1 MQAATNLAGRPLLD
15 DEPIPEHWLE
25 PEEPLDAELYAGHR
39 VLCRRF
45 KGAARPWG
53 VWVDGKLLMG
63 RGLRVRRRLAYKSRA
78 AAAAAGRKH
87 VREMERS

>member
-15 DEPIPEHWLE
+15 EPIPEHWLE
-25 PEEPLDAELYAGHR
+25 PGQTDEPYRGH
-39 VLCRRF
+39 VITCRLF

-53 VWVDGKLLMG
+53 VWIDGKLLMG
-63 RGLRVRRRLAYKSRA
+63 RGLRVRRRLAYKTHP

-87 VREMERS
+87 VRELER